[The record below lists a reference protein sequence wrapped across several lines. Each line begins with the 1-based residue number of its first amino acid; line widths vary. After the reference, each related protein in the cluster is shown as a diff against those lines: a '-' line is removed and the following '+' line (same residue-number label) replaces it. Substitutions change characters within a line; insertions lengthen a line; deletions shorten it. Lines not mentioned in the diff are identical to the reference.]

1 MTTRSRSR
9 GSARGRGRGRGG
21 GGRGRAASS
30 SSSSAPARVVTLNRG
45 GRRRRRGPRLTRK
58 KTHKKPAAE
67 EDDEDT
73 ETYDPVSTETYDDVS
88 TEEYI
93 RSPRTPPT
101 PPLESNDPFFSPPRQ
116 RSGVAR
122 EREGQL
128 EPFDIQPMGP
138 RIVNPEQINAYI
150 QAHNDRN
157 RDGHG
162 DRARIIEMLR
172 YTFDVHGTVNIGAHP
187 YRLSG
192 LSLRELCECID
203 AAGYDRRSLFISG
216 TCVDYQM
223 MRNGPGLPII
233 NQYGAVNT
241 TYQIK
246 KIIRVPMSEIV
257 WDAALSDTNTEDFN
271 LRTFLVYSAVR
282 EFRTEV
288 IGSGELPHSNYILHG
303 DISITKADLF
313 PSRYQ
318 GIYQFR
324 TGGFDRIVLY
334 DETFHVVLP
343 AALGSGEYL
352 RAIHSERV
360 SAIPATLE
368 VYIPG
373 SANRAVGKLPNC
385 IVQCLAWGLYQI
397 TLTQTQEV
405 IGMTGEQLS
414 DMEKK
419 DMEIEAIYEAKSLY
433 NRFYDQW
440 FNDKVSEY
448 WASHPSPPGGR
459 TNEDWAK
466 YRRHV
471 NRLKSNWNRLIVH
484 GFSNVLLRRFI
495 RFLCTQD
502 ICMDVLLFDRC
513 TQRFVRAGE
522 ASVTSTDLRRMID
535 YPYAGNNPIRHV
547 LCLQVNLDGEV
558 QTTDILENPPVGIP
572 QIQNASGSGFHN
584 AYGRDMFPGLLHCI
598 ALFPPRLSPIL
609 RRVEETISEGQNLA
623 STVEDVQF
631 DALKMAIHK
640 EIHTRLAE
648 IFSLSRE
655 NSLQIGNSEIQ
666 LRAIVQLQRKRMEEC
681 TSYMPPSHFTSANT
695 SYISERA
702 QDVEREEADMVA
714 IDAEANAEETKT
726 VGIVVYDCETVENL
740 RGCQDRVSPF
750 FRKELPA
757 HLQHSEFREA
767 ISLPQSHIPYT
778 VQWGIVN
785 MTSNMNQLLASNH
798 CGILLHNAVH
808 ICYGYEQ
815 RLLGDCIEEFLHNMH
830 CEAVSLGLR
839 KVYCYAH
846 NACGFDSYMIL
857 HFTHSKDKF
866 KFKDIL
872 ITSRGI
878 LSMEMEAILYS
889 KKVNFIFRDTKLFFN
904 ASLSDLCKIFKVPSE
919 FCKTDFPIARVHARN
934 YFQEEFTR
942 AVRQYMENDVW
953 SLAYICRGI
962 NDIIRDH
969 ILHSRDQFLP
979 ITKNVTLM
987 SLVTYLQRCEFVR
1000 HKMPSPFA
1008 CDLPSLRN
1016 LVSYAN
1022 MGGRVLPFWR
1032 DYRSQH
1038 AIAIL
1043 RSLYDDWNNDTIGA
1057 RRSNEYRSNLYK
1069 QMMEEKS
1076 FGKVMDVTSLYP
1088 YAMSHY
1094 PMPTGLIRYF
1104 EEATSLFFDNIVYI
1118 LDCPVCHL
1126 RHTLCNRHLPGG
1138 EENLAKSLA
1147 LGHFCFFVVREIRP
1161 PCYAN
1166 ANNQNVHRF
1175 ANLCPRK
1182 TADASSLLYSFE
1194 TPEEYSIRTFGK
1206 RTLPADV
1213 SCFTMFDLYWMHKTG
1228 WKFTIVG
1235 AFGFESTYIYRES
1248 LLNMFEE
1255 RKKAKRMER
1264 EQDLPKSLSTMWKNV
1279 YNGGYG
1285 INARQDINKQHILC
1299 NEEETEDT
1307 LRAKCKINP
1316 DEIVVRD
1323 VAHSFQ
1329 LANKQWLL
1337 KIRKHTDSAE
1347 YFAKQSPNHIGAAVT
1362 SASRH
1367 HMNLFLFS
1375 LNTHEY
1381 GYTDTDSVFI
1391 TGEAWHRMCRDT
1403 PWLVDESPEAAMGT
1417 YKNDHESGKEE
1428 CVIASFMIAKKV
1440 KLHVTLDKTGEVF
1453 FHETFKGFNPSK
1465 SDAESNRLHTSQYL
1479 LFQKVLALTQIYFF
1493 GKLCDNFQQT
1503 EWRRSLSGGIT
1514 IIGEK
1519 PFDIDPV
1526 VYSTD
1531 NGFMLEEYTN
1541 PVNNDRHSLWI
1552 PHGWISYDYDL
1563 RLQEEQCS
1571 ALLDPDEH
1579 NRLMRHDPFYL
1590 LWNAL
1595 LACWGRNVQRYVIP
1609 ENDREMTV
1617 LFTEK
1622 LPSLQPSD
1630 FSWC

>member
-1 MTTRSRSR
+1 MTTRSQS
-9 GSARGRGRGRGG
+9 RGRGRGRGRSSG
-21 GGRGRAASS
+21 RGRGIARGRAASS

-93 RSPRTPPT
+93 RSPHTPPT
-101 PPLESNDPFFSPPRQ
+101 PPDYGPRINAIEGELE
-116 RSGVAR
+116 A
-122 EREGQL
+122 
-128 EPFDIQPMGP
+128 FDIQPYGP
-138 RIVNPEQINAYI
+138 RIVNPEQVNAYI
-150 QAHNDRN
+150 EAHQDRQ
-157 RDGHG
+157 RSVRM
-162 DRARIIEMLR
+162 DRAGIVNLFK
-172 YTFDVHGTVNIGAHP
+172 YDFHYGTTVNVGGPP
-187 YRLSG
+187 YNLGG
-192 LSLRELCECID
+192 LSLRELCEMLD
-203 AAGYDRRSLFISG
+203 EAGHDRRSLFING

-223 MRNGPGLPII
+223 IRNGPGLPIM

-257 WDAALSDTNTEDFN
+257 WDSSLSDTHTENLN

-282 EFRTEV
+282 EFRHEV
-288 IGSGELPHSNYILHG
+288 IGSGELPHSNYILHNNVT
-303 DISITKADLF
+303 ITKAHLF
-313 PSRYQ
+313 PARYQ

-334 DETFHVVLP
+334 DSTFTLCLP
-343 AALGSGEYL
+343 AALGGGEYL

-360 SAIPATLE
+360 SSIPSSIQI
-368 VYIPG
+368 YIPG

-397 TLTQTQEV
+397 SLAQSQEV
-405 IGMTGEQLS
+405 IGLHGEQLTS
-414 DMEKK
+414 EEKK
-419 DMEIEAIYEAKSLY
+419 EMETEAIYEAKSLY

-448 WASHPSPPGGR
+448 WANHPSPLGGR
-459 TNEDWAK
+459 TNEDWTK

-471 NRLKSNWNRLIVH
+471 SRLKSNWNRLIVH
-484 GFSNVLLRRFI
+484 GFSNILLRRFI

-502 ICMDVLLFDRC
+502 ICMDVLLYDRC

-522 ASVTSTDLRRMID
+522 VSVLSTDLRRMID

-558 QTTDILENPPVGIP
+558 QTTDILENPPDGIP
-572 QIQNASGSGFHN
+572 LLRAESGSGFHN

-609 RRVEETISEGQNLA
+609 RKAEEIISTEQNLG

-631 DALKMAIHK
+631 GVLKTAIHT
-640 EIHTRLAE
+640 EIYKRLGE

-655 NSLQIGNSEIQ
+655 NSLQIGESEMQ
-666 LRAIVQLQRKRMEEC
+666 LRSIVQLQRQRMEEC
-681 TSYMPPSHFTSANT
+681 TTFVPSSHFTSANT

-702 QDVEREEADMVA
+702 RDVEREDADLVS
-714 IDAEANAEETKT
+714 IDHEVNSEETKT

-750 FRKELPA
+750 FRKEFPETE
-757 HLQHSEFREA
+757 HNRDFRDA
-767 ISLPQSHIPYT
+767 FTIPQSHIPYT

-785 MTSNMNQLLASNH
+785 MTGNMNFLLQSNH
-798 CGILLHNAVH
+798 RGILHQNTVH
-808 ICYGYEQ
+808 ICYGYER

-830 CEAVSLGLR
+830 CEAFSLGLR

-846 NACGFDSYMIL
+846 NASGFDSYMIL
-857 HFTHSKDKF
+857 HFTHSKEKF

-878 LSMEMEAILYS
+878 LSMEMEAILYG

-904 ASLSDLCKIFKVPSE
+904 ASLSDLCKIFKVPPA

-934 YFQEEFTR
+934 YFQEAFTTS
-942 AVRQYMENDVW
+942 VREYMENDVW

-987 SLVTYLQRCEFVR
+987 SLVTYLQRCEFTR

-1008 CDLPSLRN
+1008 VDLPSLRN
-1016 LVSYAN
+1016 LISYAN

-1032 DYRSQH
+1032 DYRSKH
-1038 AIAIL
+1038 AIPIL
-1043 RSLYDDWNNDTIGA
+1043 KSLYEDWNAGNPNAQADF
-1057 RRSNEYRSNLYK
+1057 RQDMYK
-1069 QMMEEKS
+1069 LIQDELS

-1104 EEATSLFFDNIVYI
+1104 EEATSLFMNNVVYL
-1118 LDCPVCHL
+1118 LDCPACHA
-1126 RHTLCNRHLPGG
+1126 RATLCNRHLPGG
-1138 EENLAKSLA
+1138 EENLGKSIA
-1147 LGHFCFFVVREIRP
+1147 LGHFCFFVVREVKP
-1161 PCYAN
+1161 PTYASR
-1166 ANNQNVHRF
+1166 NNEASGLFQF

-1182 TADASSLLYSFE
+1182 TEDASSLLYSFE
-1194 TPEEYSIRTFGK
+1194 TPEEYSFRTFGK
-1206 RTLPADV
+1206 RELPSRV

-1228 WKFTIVG
+1228 WKFEIVG

-1299 NEEETEDT
+1299 NEDETEDT
-1307 LRAKCKINP
+1307 LRAKCKLNP

-1337 KIRKHTDSAE
+1337 KIKKHTDSAE

-1375 LNTHEY
+1375 LSTHEY

-1391 TGEAWHRMCRDT
+1391 TGKAWKHMQKHT
-1403 PWLVDESPEAAMGT
+1403 PWLIDESPEAAMGT
-1417 YKNDHESGKEE
+1417 YKNDHERGKNE

-1440 KLHVTLDKTGEVF
+1440 KLHITLDSTGEVF
-1453 FHETFKGFNPSK
+1453 FHETFKGFNPSRN
-1465 SDAESNRLHTSQYL
+1465 DAENSRIHTADYL
-1479 LFQKVLALTQIYFF
+1479 LFQKVLAMTQIYFF

-1519 PFDIDPV
+1519 PFDIDPA

-1531 NGFMLEEYTN
+1531 NGYLLSEHTN
-1541 PVNNDRHSLWI
+1541 VENGDRHSLWI
-1552 PHGWISYDYDL
+1552 PHGWIGYDYDL
-1563 RLQEEQCS
+1563 RLKEQQCS
-1571 ALLDPDEH
+1571 VLLDPEEH
-1579 NRLMRHDPFYL
+1579 SRLMRHDPFYL

-1595 LACWGRNVQRYVIP
+1595 LACWARIVPRYTTP
-1609 ENDREMTV
+1609 ENESEMTA

-1622 LPSLQPSD
+1622 LPALQPSD